1 MKGALPGT
9 GALLLLLL
17 GGCNSRASSAALP
30 AAVLQRVR
38 DVPLA
43 GPAARFDYQDV
54 DADARRLYVAHLGAN
69 QVDVVNLDTLEP
81 VASVPGV
88 AQVHGV
94 RLALDVHT
102 LFATATGADEVVA
115 IDTATSRITGRAPTG
130 RFPDGVAYDPVNH
143 LVAVSNKDDGSETV
157 LDALAVRAVRTV
169 PLGRE
174 VGNVTYD
181 PVRKLMTAAVGPPEE
196 LAAFDAATGEVTA
209 RIRLSGCGGAHG
221 VYVDPEDW
229 SSHRTRY
236 LAPISAGG
244 SVTLAWKMQAVN
256 SGSFGVYVAAPT
268 RRAFVACED
277 NARLAVVDLD
287 HDRQTGIES
296 VGGDPDVLAF
306 DPGISRLYVAA
317 ETGVVS
323 VFDVAGG
330 AVHKL
335 GEGRLAARA
344 HTVAVDPR
352 THRVF
357 FPLENLGGRA
367 VLRVMQP

>member
-181 PVRKLMTAAVGPPEE
+181 PVRKLMTAAVRPPEE

-221 VYVDPEDW
+221 VYVD
-229 SSHRTRY
+229 
-236 LAPISAGG
+236 
-244 SVTLAWKMQAVN
+244 
-256 SGSFGVYVAAPT
+256 APT

-357 FPLENLGGRA
+357 FPLENVGGRA